1 MLDIRLLHE
10 RDQLLAKNLMVNIN
24 EPINIDKSLV
34 GRWISISW
42 ERKYDTNKDPSFYTF
57 DAGFIMSYKND
68 SFQILYEDEH
78 RTYNVKLKRYNW
90 FKSLEKPPTKPHQWR
105 LLSKK
110 VSLVPTY
117 LYYSD
122 FS

>member
-1 MLDIRLLHE
+1 
-10 RDQLLAKNLMVNIN
+10 MVNIN

-42 ERKYDTNKDPSFYTF
+42 ERKFDINKDASFYTF

-78 RTYNVKLKRYNW
+78 RTYNMKIKRYNW
-90 FKSLEKPPTKPHQWR
+90 FKSLEKPPTKPSQWW

-110 VSLVPTY
+110 VSSASTY
-117 LYYSD
+117 LYHRD
-122 FS
+122 FALQIPNNVL